1 MTRLS
6 LIALLAWLS
15 VCFVVATLAAM
26 VTDPGEWYA
35 QLEKPSWTPPDWL
48 FAPVWTVLYT
58 LMGVAA
64 WMIWE
69 RRLQDPLAR
78 PALLLFLVQLM
89 LNGLWSWFFFGQHAM
104 VTAFVD
110 ILLLWTV
117 LLGTLVL
124 FLRVRRPAG
133 LLLVPYLLW
142 VTYAVA
148 LNGAIVVLN
157 A

>member
-6 LIALLAWLS
+6 LIGLLAWLS
-15 VCFVVATLAAM
+15 LCFVVATLAAM
-26 VTDPGEWYA
+26 VTDPGDWYA
-35 QLEKPSWTPPDWL
+35 QLDKPAWTPPDWL
-48 FAPVWTVLYT
+48 FPPVWTILYT

-64 WMIWE
+64 WLVWE
-69 RRLQDPLAR
+69 RRQHEPHAWMGLA
-78 PALLLFLVQLM
+78 LFLGQLL
-89 LNGLWSWFFFGQHAM
+89 LNGLWSWLFFSQHAI
-104 VTAFVD
+104 VAAFVD

-117 LLGTLVL
+117 LLATLIL
-124 FLRVRRPAG
+124 FLRVHRLAG
-133 LLLVPYLLW
+133 LLLVPYLIW

>member
-35 QLEKPSWTPPDWL
+35 QLDKPAWTPPDWL
-48 FAPVWTVLYT
+48 FAPAWTVLYT
-58 LMGVAA
+58 LMGVSA

-69 RRLQDPLAR
+69 RRLQEPLAW
-78 PALLLFLVQLM
+78 PALLLFLGQLV
-89 LNGLWSWFFFGQHAM
+89 LNGLWSWFFFGQHAI
-104 VTAFVD
+104 VAAFVD
-110 ILLLWTV
+110 ILLLWTA
-117 LLGTLVL
+117 LLATLLL

>member
-1 MTRLS
+1 MSRLS

-15 VCFVVATLAAM
+15 LCFLVATLNAM
-26 VTDPGEWYA
+26 VTDPGTWYA
-35 QLEKPSWTPPDWL
+35 ELAKPAWTPPGWL
-48 FAPVWTVLYT
+48 FPPVWTVLYT

-64 WMIWE
+64 WMVWE
-69 RRLQDPLAR
+69 RRPRDPAAW
-78 PALLLFLVQLM
+78 PALGLFLGQLL
-89 LNGLWSWFFFGQHAM
+89 LNGLWSWLFFGEHAI
-104 VTAFVD
+104 VIAFVD

-117 LLGTLVL
+117 LLATVVA

-133 LLLVPYLLW
+133 FLLIPYLLW